1 MVRTLTVT
9 AFDDWRPAARA
20 LLGAGVP
27 PAGVLW
33 VDAAA
38 RQPGLLP
45 DAPLPPAAG
54 PPPTV
59 PRGFVE
65 LARRVACH
73 RDPERWSLLYR
84 ALWRLTHDDPRLLER
99 AADPDV
105 VALRERDAA
114 VRREAHKTK
123 AFVRFRR
130 VETPTGD
137 EAWVAWHRPLHP
149 VLPLVGAF
157 FADRFAS
164 MRWTILTPDAA
175 LSWDGERLHAGP
187 GVPRREAPDA
197 DALEALWCRYYAHTF
212 NPARVNLAA
221 MRAEM
226 PVHHWATLPETAI
239 IGALVRAAPER
250 LREMAARA
258 RPSAAAF
265 VPAVADDAR
274 ALPVLADAAAGCT
287 ACPLHADA
295 TATVFGE
302 GPPDARLVIVGEQ
315 PGDAEDHAGRPFV
328 GPAGQLLDRAL
339 EAAGIAR
346 EQVYFTNA
354 VKHFRHRANDT
365 PRGPRRLHARPGAA
379 HVAACRPWLD
389 AELAAIRP
397 AVAVALG
404 ATAAHALIGR
414 ATPVEAHRG
423 DWHRNPAVARGVRV
437 TWHPAAILRARD
449 PARATALFTALVDD
463 LRAAAEAAA
472 EAAAG

>member
-1 MVRTLTVT
+1 MRTVTVT

-20 LLGAGVP
+20 LLGAGVA
-27 PAGVLW
+27 PAEVLW

-45 DAPLPPAAG
+45 DEALPPAAG
-54 PPPTV
+54 PPPIV
-59 PRGFVE
+59 PRGFVT

-84 ALWRLTHDDPRLLER
+84 ALWRLTRDDPTLLER

-130 VETPTGD
+130 VEAPGGG
-137 EAWVAWHRPLHP
+137 EAWIAWHRPLHP
-149 VLPLVGAF
+149 VLPLVGDF

-175 LSWDGERLHAGP
+175 LSWDGERLHPGP
-187 GVPRREAPDA
+187 GAPRREAPDG

-226 PVHHWATLPETAI
+226 PAHHWATLPETAV

-258 RPSAAAF
+258 RPSAA
-265 VPAVADDAR
+265 VYLPAVPDDAAR
-274 ALPVLADAAAGCT
+274 ALPVLADAAAGCA

-295 TATVFGE
+295 TRTVFGE

-315 PGDAEDHAGRPFV
+315 PGDHEDLAGRPFV

-339 EAAGIAR
+339 AAAGIAR
-346 EQVYFTNA
+346 EAVYFTNA
-354 VKHFRHRANDT
+354 VKHFRHRANET

-389 AELAAIRP
+389 AELTAIRP
-397 AVAVALG
+397 QVAVALG

-437 TWHPAAILRARD
+437 TWHPAAILRAAD
-449 PARATALFTALVDD
+449 PARADALFGALVDD
-463 LRAAAEAAA
+463 LRAAAARA
-472 EAAAG
+472 EG